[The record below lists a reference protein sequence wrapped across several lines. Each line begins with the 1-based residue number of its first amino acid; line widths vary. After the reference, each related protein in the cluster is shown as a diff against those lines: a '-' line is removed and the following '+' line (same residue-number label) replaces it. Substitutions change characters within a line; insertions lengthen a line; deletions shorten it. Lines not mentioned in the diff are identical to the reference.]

1 MATEKINVKKSLV
14 QKPKFTTLMFFLG
27 ALVTVG
33 YFLLGVFSF
42 TDDAF
47 VVQVSTPVAPRV
59 AGVVTEVHVSN
70 GQRVKAGDVLVSLDP
85 THYEQQL
92 SEATAGYDQ
101 ALISM
106 AVSAK
111 DIEVSQ
117 HSLQGA
123 MASLDTLKT
132 TFKAKDHPGVRPG
145 VSQIDL
151 SDLRNKIKAQENLV
165 ESLQVSIEIDKLQ
178 VKMQEQQVQGLLAS
192 MQMAQTALKHTKV
205 LALTDGIVEN
215 VFLGIGTHVS
225 PGNGMFTLVNDGET
239 YVQANYEETDLVGV
253 KAGDSVTV
261 YPRIYLGRK
270 SFEGVVVANPFGVSR
285 QISIPFSGAA
295 YVATENK
302 WLMLPQRLP
311 VIIKITETDEDYPL
325 INGMSTY
332 VRLHD

>member
-1 MATEKINVKKSLV
+1 MATEKINVKQSLV

-27 ALVTVG
+27 AVVTLG
-33 YFLLGVFSF
+33 YFLLGVYNF

-47 VVQVSTPVAPRV
+47 VVQVSTPVTPRV

-92 SEATAGYDQ
+92 KAATASYET
-101 ALISM
+101 ALISL
-106 AVSAK
+106 AVSEK
-111 DIEVSQ
+111 DVDVSQ
-117 HSLQGA
+117 HRLQGA

-132 TFKAKDHPGVRPG
+132 NFKAKDHPTVRPG

-151 SDLRNKIKAQENLV
+151 SDLRNKIKAQENHV
-165 ESLQVSIEIDKLQ
+165 ESLQVSIDIDKLK

-192 MQMAQTALKHTKV
+192 MQMAETALKHTKI
-205 LALTDGIVEN
+205 LALADGIVEN

-225 PGNGMFTLVNDGET
+225 PGSGMFTLINDGET

-253 KAGDSVTV
+253 KAGDRATV

-285 QISIPFSGAA
+285 QLSIPMSGAP

-302 WLMLPQRLP
+302 WLLLPQRLP

>member
-1 MATEKINVKKSLV
+1 VATEKINVKQSLV

-27 ALVTVG
+27 ALVTLG
-33 YFLLGVFSF
+33 YFLLGVYSF

-59 AGVVTEVHVSN
+59 TGVVTEVHVRN
-70 GQRVKAGDVLVSLDP
+70 GQRVKVGDILVSLDP

-92 SEATAGYDQ
+92 SAAKADHEQ
-101 ALISM
+101 ALIAL
-106 AVSAK
+106 AVTAK

-123 MASLDTLKT
+123 LATLDTLKT

-151 SDLRNKIKAQENLV
+151 SDLRNKITAQENTV
-165 ESLQVSIEIDKLQ
+165 ESQRVSIEINKLQ
-178 VKMQEQQVQGLLAS
+178 VKKQEQQVKGLLAA
-192 MQMAQTALKHTKV
+192 MQVAETALKHTEV

-225 PGNGMFTLVNDGET
+225 SGNGMFTLVNDGET
-239 YVQANYEETDLVGV
+239 YVQANYDETDLVGV
-253 KAGDSVTV
+253 KAGDKATV

-285 QISIPFSGAA
+285 QLSIPMSGAP

-302 WLMLPQRLP
+302 WLLLPQRLP